1 MILSQIGWQID
12 IFVVCLCVMQMFRLD
27 CIWSIFVF
35 KFWLANM
42 QYMVI
47 AVLKVGSMQNWL
59 PSQTGSCCKQSSSN
73 STTSVFVSVLLFQG
87 VVGALLVKYHTV
99 LLFLKLFPPQK
110 KCCSRF
116 YFLTI
121 GSLLRCSLI
130 IHYRLL
136 FDFWCVS
143 GGQHQKHLKPLA
155 FALILIP
162 LPFDLIFWKL
172 PLSFAT
178 NTLNILT
185 NKYVPLQ

>member
-59 PSQTGSCCKQSSSN
+59 PSQTGSCCKQSSLN

-99 LLFLKLFPPQK
+99 LLFLKLFPPPK
-110 KCCSRF
+110 KMLLKILLSNNRF
-116 YFLTI
+116 TAAVQPYN
-121 GSLLRCSLI
+121 SLSFIVWLLVRERRATSKTPQTFGLRPDINSAAFW
-130 IHYRLL
+130 
-136 FDFWCVS
+136 FDF
-143 GGQHQKHLKPLA
+143 LKT
-155 FALILIP
+155 
-162 LPFDLIFWKL
+162 
-172 PLSFAT
+172 SFV
-178 NTLNILT
+178 IC
-185 NKYVPLQ
+185 NKYFKYFNK

>member
-1 MILSQIGWQID
+1 MSD
-12 IFVVCLCVMQMFRLD
+12 ADVPARLYLVNICIQVLTCKYAIHGD
-27 CIWSIFVF
+27 CSFEGGLYAE
-35 KFWLANM
+35 LASFSNRL
-42 QYMVI
+42 
-47 AVLKVGSMQNWL
+47 VL
-59 PSQTGSCCKQSSSN
+59 QT
-73 STTSVFVSVLLFQG
+73 
-87 VVGALLVKYHTV
+87 VK
-99 LLFLKLFPPQK
+99 LKLCDICFCFCAFISGGCGCFVGKIPYCPPFLEIIPPPQK

-162 LPFDLIFWKL
+162 LPFDLIF
-172 PLSFAT
+172 
-178 NTLNILT
+178 
-185 NKYVPLQ
+185 